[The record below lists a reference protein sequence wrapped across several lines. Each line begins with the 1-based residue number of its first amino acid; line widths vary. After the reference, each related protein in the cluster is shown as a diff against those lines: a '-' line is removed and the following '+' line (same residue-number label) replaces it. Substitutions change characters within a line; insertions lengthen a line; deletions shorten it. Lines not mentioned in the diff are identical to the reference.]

1 MTKDIIFRRYA
12 KSNFIRF
19 TKICTVFNIIL
30 KKNMDTFYNEY
41 VSAPIV
47 FLLKLLVN
55 LQKFLIDSRLDDV
68 KGLLKMLARDAR
80 IS

>member
-1 MTKDIIFRRYA
+1 
-12 KSNFIRF
+12 
-19 TKICTVFNIIL
+19 
-30 KKNMDTFYNEY
+30 MDTFYNEY

-47 FLLKLLVN
+47 LLLKLLVN

>member
-1 MTKDIIFRRYA
+1 
-12 KSNFIRF
+12 
-19 TKICTVFNIIL
+19 
-30 KKNMDTFYNEY
+30 MDTFYNEY
-41 VSAPIV
+41 VSDPIV